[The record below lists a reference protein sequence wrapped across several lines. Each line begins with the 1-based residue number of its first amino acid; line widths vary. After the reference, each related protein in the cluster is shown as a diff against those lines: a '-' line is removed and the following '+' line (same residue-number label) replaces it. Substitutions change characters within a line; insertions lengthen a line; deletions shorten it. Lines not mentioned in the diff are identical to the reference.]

1 MNQTC
6 NTIIITGPTA
16 SGKTAL
22 AVRLAAALN
31 GAIISADSRQVYKNL
46 NIGTGKDLFEY
57 EVNGTKIPY
66 YLIDV
71 AEVDTHFHL
80 YNYITHFFDAFN
92 AIESQHK
99 LPIICGGTGLYLD
112 AVLKKLELAAVPNN
126 LALRSKIENL
136 DKEELI
142 EKLNSYVTKPEKA
155 DLSSHKRL
163 VRAVEIGE
171 YLNNTTIPK
180 VPFVDLN
187 PIIFALD
194 LPTELRRNKITA
206 RLKHRLEN
214 GMIEE
219 VQQLLQAGISHERLQ
234 FLGLEYQYI
243 STYLLNEISFD
254 EMFLKLETAI
264 HQYAKRQMTWFR
276 KMEREQK
283 KIHWLDAT
291 KPMDDILNEV
301 LAITAVEQN
310 LR

>member
-1 MNQTC
+1 LNQSY
-6 NTIIITGPTA
+6 NSIIITGPTA

-22 AVRLAAALN
+22 AVRLAAVLN

-57 EVNGTKIPY
+57 EVNGKKIPY
-66 YLIDV
+66 YLIDIAV
-71 AEVDTHFHL
+71 VDTHFHL
-80 YNYITHFFDAFN
+80 YNFITHFFDAFKT
-92 AIESQHK
+92 IESQQK

-112 AVLKKLELAAVPNN
+112 AALKKLELAAIPNN
-126 LALRSKIENL
+126 VDLRNKIENWSR
-136 DKEELI
+136 DELS
-142 EKLNSYVTKPEKA
+142 EKLNSYASKPEKA

-163 VRAVEIGE
+163 VRAIEIAE
-171 YLNNTTIPK
+171 YLNNSNIPK
-180 VPFVDLN
+180 VPFIDLN

-206 RLKHRLEN
+206 RLKYRLEN

-219 VQQLLQAGISHERLQ
+219 VQQLLQSGISHERLQ

-243 STYLLNEISFD
+243 SKYLLNEISFD

-301 LAITAVEQN
+301 FAIIA
-310 LR
+310 L

>member
-1 MNQTC
+1 MNQSY
-6 NTIIITGPTA
+6 NSIIITGTTA

-57 EVNGTKIPY
+57 EVNDVKIPY

-71 AEVDTHFHL
+71 TEVDTHFHL
-80 YNYITHFFDAFN
+80 YNYITYFFDAFN
-92 AIESQHK
+92 EIESRQK

-112 AVLKKLELAAVPNN
+112 AVLKKLELAAIPNN
-126 LALRSKIENL
+126 LELRAKIENWS
-136 DKEELI
+136 KEKLI
-142 EKLNSYVTKPEKA
+142 EKLSSYVTKPEKA

-163 VRAVEIGE
+163 VRAVEIAE

-194 LPTELRRNKITA
+194 LPTELRRNKISA
-206 RLKHRLEN
+206 RLNYRLEN
-214 GMIEE
+214 GMVEE
-219 VQQLLQAGISHERLQ
+219 VQQLLLNGISHERLQ

-243 STYLLNEISFD
+243 SKYLLAEISFD

-264 HQYAKRQMTWFR
+264 HKYAKRQMTWFR

-291 KPMDDILNEV
+291 KPMEDILNEV
-301 LAITAVEQN
+301 LSIIA
-310 LR
+310 R

>member
-1 MNQTC
+1 MTQSYNS
-6 NTIIITGPTA
+6 IIITGPTA

-57 EVNGTKIPY
+57 EVNCNQIPY

-71 AEVDTHFHL
+71 AEVETHFHL
-80 YNYITHFFDAFN
+80 YDFITQFYQAFKT
-92 AIESQHK
+92 IENQQQ

-112 AVLKKLELAAVPNN
+112 AVLKKLELAAIPNN
-126 LALRSKIENL
+126 LSLRNKIENWG
-136 DKEELI
+136 KEELI
-142 EKLNSYVTKPEKA
+142 IELNSYKTKPENA

-163 VRAVEIGE
+163 VRAIEIAE
-171 YLNNTTIPK
+171 YLNNTAIPK
-180 VPFVDLN
+180 VPFVDLK

-194 LPTELRRNKITA
+194 LPTELRRNKISA
-206 RLKHRLEN
+206 RLTYRLEN
-214 GMIEE
+214 GMIAE

-234 FLGLEYQYI
+234 FLGLEYQWI
-243 STYLLNEISFD
+243 SKYLLNEITYE
-254 EMFLKLETAI
+254 EMFLKLETSI

-291 KPMDDILNEV
+291 KPVEILVNEV
-301 LAITAVEQN
+301 LKIIQP
-310 LR
+310 

>member
-1 MNQTC
+1 MIHYNA
-6 NTIIITGPTA
+6 IIITGPTA

-80 YNYITHFFDAFN
+80 YNYIIHFFDAFN
-92 AIESQHK
+92 TIESQQK

-126 LALRSKIENL
+126 VALRSKIENL

-142 EKLNSYVTKPEKA
+142 EKLNSYLTKPEKA

-163 VRAVEIGE
+163 VRAIEIAE
-171 YLNNTTIPK
+171 YLNNTNIPK
-180 VPFVDLN
+180 VPFIDLN

-219 VQQLLQAGISHERLQ
+219 VQQLLQTGISHERLQ

-243 STYLLNEISFD
+243 SKYLLNEISFD

-291 KPMDDILNEV
+291 KD
-301 LAITAVEQN
+301 VEEN
-310 LR
+310 LQEMLKNINL

>member
-1 MNQTC
+1 MIHYNA
-6 NTIIITGPTA
+6 IIITGPTA

-80 YNYITHFFDAFN
+80 YNYITHFFDVFKT
-92 AIESQHK
+92 IESQQK

-112 AVLKKLELAAVPNN
+112 AVLKKLELAAIPNN

-163 VRAVEIGE
+163 VRAIEIAE
-171 YLNNTTIPK
+171 YLNNTNIPK
-180 VPFVDLN
+180 VPFIDLN

-219 VQQLLQAGISHERLQ
+219 VQQLLQTGISHERLQ

-243 STYLLNEISFD
+243 SKYLLNEISFD
-254 EMFLKLETAI
+254 ELFLKLETAI

-291 KPMDDILNEV
+291 KD
-301 LAITAVEQN
+301 VEEN
-310 LR
+310 LQEMLKNINL

>member
-1 MNQTC
+1 LNLSY
-6 NTIIITGPTA
+6 NSIIITGPTA

-31 GAIISADSRQVYKNL
+31 GAIISADSRQVYKKL

-57 EVNGTKIPY
+57 EVNGIKIPY

-80 YNYITHFFDAFN
+80 YNFITHFFDAFKT
-92 AIESQHK
+92 IENQQQ

-112 AVLKKLELAAVPNN
+112 AILKKLELAAVPNN
-126 LALRSKIENL
+126 LELRAKIENL

-163 VRAVEIGE
+163 VRAIEIAE
-171 YLNNTTIPK
+171 YLNNTNIPK
-180 VPFVDLN
+180 VPFVDLK

-194 LPTELRRNKITA
+194 LPTELRRNKISA
-206 RLKHRLEN
+206 RLKYRLEN

-219 VQQLLQAGISHERLQ
+219 VQQLLQTGISHERLQ

-243 STYLLNEISFD
+243 SKYLLNEIYFD
-254 EMFLKLETAI
+254 ELFLKLETAI

-283 KIHWLDAT
+283 NIHWLDAT
-291 KPMDDILNEV
+291 KNIE
-301 LAITAVEQN
+301 EN
-310 LR
+310 LQEMLDNFNL

>member
-1 MNQTC
+1 LNKKY
-6 NTIIITGPTA
+6 NSIIITGPTA

-66 YLIDV
+66 YLIDL

-80 YNYITHFFDAFN
+80 YNYITHFFDAFKT
-92 AIESQHK
+92 IERKKK

-126 LALRSKIENL
+126 LALRNQIENL

-163 VRAVEIGE
+163 VRAVEIAE
-171 YLNNTTIPK
+171 YLNNTNIPK

-194 LPTELRRNKITA
+194 LPTELRRNKISA

-219 VQQLLQAGISHERLQ
+219 VQQLLQSGIGHERLQ

-243 STYLLNEISFD
+243 SKYLLNEISFD

-291 KPMDDILNEV
+291 KD
-301 LAITAVEQN
+301 VEETLQEMLKNIN
-310 LR
+310 L

>member
-1 MNQTC
+1 MNR
-6 NTIIITGPTA
+6 NYNSIIITGPTA

-57 EVNGTKIPY
+57 EVNGKKIPY

-80 YNYITHFFDAFN
+80 YNFITHFFDAFKT
-92 AIESQHK
+92 IESQQQ

-112 AVLKKLELAAVPNN
+112 AVLKKLELAAIPNN
-126 LALRSKIENL
+126 VDLRSKIENL

-142 EKLNSYVTKPEKA
+142 EKLNSYATKPEKA

-163 VRAVEIGE
+163 VRAVEIAE

-206 RLKHRLEN
+206 RLKYRLEN

-219 VQQLLQAGISHERLQ
+219 VQQLLQTGISHERLQ

-243 STYLLNEISFD
+243 SKYLLSEISFD

-291 KPMDDILNEV
+291 KSMDDILNEV
-301 LAITAVEQN
+301 FAIIA
-310 LR
+310 L

>member
-1 MNQTC
+1 LTQSYNS
-6 NTIIITGPTA
+6 IIITGPTA

-57 EVNGTKIPY
+57 EVNCNQIPY

-71 AEVDTHFHL
+71 AEVETHFHL
-80 YNYITHFFDAFN
+80 YDFITQFYQAFKT
-92 AIESQHK
+92 IENQQQ

-112 AVLKKLELAAVPNN
+112 AVLKKLELAAIPNN
-126 LALRSKIENL
+126 LSLRNKIENWG
-136 DKEELI
+136 KEELI
-142 EKLNSYVTKPEKA
+142 IELNSYKTKPENA

-163 VRAVEIGE
+163 VRAIEIAE
-171 YLNNTTIPK
+171 YLNNTAIPK
-180 VPFVDLN
+180 VPFVDLK

-194 LPTELRRNKITA
+194 LPTELRRNKISA
-206 RLKHRLEN
+206 RLTYRLEN
-214 GMIEE
+214 GMIAE

-234 FLGLEYQYI
+234 FLGLEYQWI
-243 STYLLNEISFD
+243 SKYLLNEITYE
-254 EMFLKLETAI
+254 EMFLKLETSI

-291 KPMDDILNEV
+291 KPVEILVNEV
-301 LAITAVEQN
+301 LKIIQP
-310 LR
+310 

>member
-1 MNQTC
+1 MNQSY
-6 NTIIITGPTA
+6 NSIIITGPTA

-22 AVRLAAALN
+22 AVRLAAVLN

-57 EVNGTKIPY
+57 EVNGKKIPY
-66 YLIDV
+66 YLIDIAV
-71 AEVDTHFHL
+71 VDTHFHL
-80 YNYITHFFDAFN
+80 YNFITHFFDAFKT
-92 AIESQHK
+92 IESQQK

-112 AVLKKLELAAVPNN
+112 AVLKKLELAAIPNN
-126 LALRSKIENL
+126 VDLRNKIENWSR
-136 DKEELI
+136 DELS
-142 EKLNSYVTKPEKA
+142 EKLNSYASKPEKA

-163 VRAVEIGE
+163 IRAVEIAE
-171 YLNNTTIPK
+171 YLNNSNIPK
-180 VPFVDLN
+180 VPFIDLN

-194 LPTELRRNKITA
+194 LPTELRRNKISV
-206 RLKHRLEN
+206 RLKYRLEN

-243 STYLLNEISFD
+243 SKYLLNEISFD

-301 LAITAVEQN
+301 FAIIA
-310 LR
+310 L

>member
-1 MNQTC
+1 MIHYNS
-6 NTIIITGPTA
+6 IIITGPTA

-22 AVRLAAALN
+22 AVRLAAAIN

-57 EVNGTKIPY
+57 EVNGIKIPY
-66 YLIDV
+66 YLIDI

-80 YNYITHFFDAFN
+80 YNFISYFFDAFK
-92 AIESQHK
+92 AIESQQQ

-112 AVLKKLELAAVPNN
+112 AVLKKLELAAIPNN
-126 LALRSKIENL
+126 LELRSIIGNWS
-136 DKEELI
+136 KEELI
-142 EKLNSYVTKPEKA
+142 EKLSGYVTKPEKA

-163 VRAVEIGE
+163 VRAIEIAE
-171 YLNNTTIPK
+171 YLNNTNIPK
-180 VPFVDLN
+180 VPFVDLK

-194 LPTELRRNKITA
+194 LPTELRRNKISV
-206 RLKHRLEN
+206 RLKYRLEN

-219 VQQLLQAGISHERLQ
+219 VQQLLQTGISHERLQ

-243 STYLLNEISFD
+243 SKYLLNEISFD

-301 LAITAVEQN
+301 FAIIA
-310 LR
+310 L